1 MDLAP
6 LQFDKKRFHGISSRI
21 PSLQTISSPASGGLR
36 TTPIDEIRASM
47 ARSGGTDP
55 QHTSAFIAG
64 VASFATW
71 GLVPIYWKLL
81 TKVPALEILAH
92 RFVWT
97 IVFLGL
103 LLSWQERW
111 REVIGNLRRRRSAL
125 FCLGSGIMVGLNW
138 LLFIWA
144 VNVNRVLETSLGYFM
159 TPIVN
164 VLLGALILR
173 ERLTLPQLAST
184 FIASAGVLILTLG
197 YGHFPWIAL
206 GLCMTFG
213 FYGFLRKQSGT
224 AAITGLFLETAF
236 LLPIALTYLGLLA
249 KHGNLVFGRGHT
261 TLSTLLLTTG
271 VVTALPLVWFGYAAR
286 HLRLVTIG
294 FLQYLSPTISFF
306 LGVFLYHELFTLA
319 HLLTFL
325 LIWMALAIVSTEAL
339 MRWRSSKPIAAESIP
354 QPPIIEPGV

>member
-1 MDLAP
+1 
-6 LQFDKKRFHGISSRI
+6 
-21 PSLQTISSPASGGLR
+21 
-36 TTPIDEIRASM
+36 M
-47 ARSGGTDP
+47 ARSGESDP

-111 REVIGNLRRRRSAL
+111 REVIGSLRRRRSAL

-144 VNVNRVLETSLGYFM
+144 VNIGHVLETSLGYFM

-164 VLLGALILR
+164 VLLGAVILR
-173 ERLTLPQLAST
+173 ERLSAWQ
-184 FIASAGVLILTLG
+184 IASILIALVAVSVLAFG
-197 YGHFPWIAL
+197 YGHFPWIAV
-206 GLCMTFG
+206 GLCTSFG
-213 FYGFLRKQSGT
+213 LYGLLRKQSGT
-224 AAITGLFLETAF
+224 VAIPGLFLETLF
-236 LLPIALTYLGLLA
+236 LLPLALVYLVILANRGALTFGPLHLA
-249 KHGNLVFGRGHT
+249 
-261 TLSTLLLTTG
+261 LSAILTTSG
-271 VVTALPLVWFGYAAR
+271 IVTAVPLIWFGYAAR

-294 FLQYLSPTISFF
+294 FLQYLSPSISFI
-306 LGVFLYHELFTLA
+306 LGLFVYHETFTRQ
-319 HLLTFL
+319 HFITFL
-325 LIWMALAIVSTEAL
+325 LIWFALVLVSAEAVL
-339 MRWRSSKPIAAESIP
+339 RWRATKSLAAEA
-354 QPPIIEPGV
+354 PPDSPLIEPGI

>member
-1 MDLAP
+1 
-6 LQFDKKRFHGISSRI
+6 
-21 PSLQTISSPASGGLR
+21 
-36 TTPIDEIRASM
+36 M
-47 ARSGGTDP
+47 ARSGGGDP
-55 QHTSAFIAG
+55 QHTSAFIAA

-81 TKVPALEILAH
+81 SRVPALEILAH

-144 VNVNRVLETSLGYFM
+144 VNIGHVLETSLGYFM

-164 VLLGALILR
+164 VLLGAFILR
-173 ERLTLPQLAST
+173 ERLSAWQTASIL
-184 FIASAGVLILTLG
+184 IALVAVSILTFG

-206 GLCMTFG
+206 GLCTSFG
-213 FYGFLRKQSGT
+213 LYGLLRKQSGT
-224 AAITGLFLETAF
+224 AAISGLFLETLF
-236 LLPIALTYLGLLA
+236 LLPLALSYLVLLANRGALT
-249 KHGNLVFGRGHT
+249 FGPSHIS
-261 TLSTLLLTTG
+261 LSVILTTSG
-271 VVTALPLVWFGYAAR
+271 IVTAVPLIWFGYAAR

-294 FLQYLSPTISFF
+294 FLQYLSPSISFI
-306 LGVFLYHELFTLA
+306 LGLFVYHETFTRQ
-319 HLLTFL
+319 HFITFL
-325 LIWMALAIVSTEAL
+325 LIWFALALVSAEAVL
-339 MRWRSSKPIAAESIP
+339 RWRTSTRVAAEAPSDSP
-354 QPPIIEPGV
+354 LIEPGI